1 MARIREIRAQSTRV
15 RLFRAGHARDAALHF
30 FSPLERRLLVSG
42 RGKCCQPTFLH
53 PWPSVEFRR
62 FSNFLQLRLE
72 LGPGVSSSIH
82 FRPFYSGRETWLGC
96 LQLKSLLSLKALG
109 QFAFDQ
115 KSPEPF
121 NSKIFAHIPVQKILV
136 CQGVYSC
143 ISWLMNDITQGASHF
158 ESSSKDSQSD
168 RSQQSARSQQQEGV
182 HNTPL
187 VVAEGGKIPWDHP
200 TRPFTRAHWSRSR

>member
-1 MARIREIRAQSTRV
+1 MV
-15 RLFRAGHARDAALHF
+15 V
-30 FSPLERRLLVSG
+30 VSVA
-42 RGKCCQPTFLH
+42 
-53 PWPSVEFRR
+53 SRR
-62 FSNFLQLRLE
+62 FSILDPRSSFDGFPTSYSSGWNWGQGWALASTSDLFTAAERLDLDAFNLKAFSAE
-72 LGPGVSSSIH
+72 LHIG
-82 FRPFYSGRETWLGC
+82 FF
-96 LQLKSLLSLKALG
+96 KALG

-121 NSKIFAHIPVQKILV
+121 KSKIFAHIPVQKILV
-136 CQGVYSC
+136 CQSVFSC

-168 RSQQSARSQQQEGV
+168 RSQQSARSQQQQGV